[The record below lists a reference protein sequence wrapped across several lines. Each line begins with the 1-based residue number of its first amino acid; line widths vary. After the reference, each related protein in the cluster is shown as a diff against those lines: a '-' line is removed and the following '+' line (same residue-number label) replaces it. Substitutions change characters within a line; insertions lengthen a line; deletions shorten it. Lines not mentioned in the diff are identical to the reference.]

1 MLGSVQMKAGRGL
14 VVLLALALFAFVPAL
29 KARAADIK
37 FPALTGRV
45 VDDAHMLSDA
55 QVQDLTAKLK
65 ALEDKNGRQLVVV
78 TLPSLQDQTIEDYG
92 YQLGRAWGIG
102 QKGQNNGVLFLI
114 APNEKKVRIEV
125 GYGLEPV
132 LTDALSSILLQ
143 EKVLPRFRQGDMAQ
157 GIVDGTDALVEQ
169 LGLDDATAHQKV
181 VDADANLAKT
191 RALAAHRPRGSPIG
205 AVISLIVVFF
215 VIQSVLRGRGGWFLP
230 FLLLGS
236 LGRGGRDDGWG
247 GGGGFGGDGGGFSG
261 GGGSFGGGG
270 SSGDW

>member
-1 MLGSVQMKAGRGL
+1 M
-14 VVLLALALFAFVPAL
+14 
-29 KARAADIK
+29 
-37 FPALTGRV
+37 
-45 VDDAHMLSDA
+45 
-55 QVQDLTAKLK
+55 
-65 ALEDKNGRQLVVV
+65 
-78 TLPSLQDQTIEDYG
+78 
-92 YQLGRAWGIG
+92 
-102 QKGQNNGVLFLI
+102 
-114 APNEKKVRIEV
+114 RIEV

-181 VDADANLAKT
+181 VDADANLAKS